1 MTTHFSGPVEST
13 NGFIGDVTGDI
24 SGDVTGEVISTI
36 VNSAVD
42 GAIAPATEVA
52 TISKGTAAALTLA
65 APGASK
71 VGKRLLIISK
81 TAAAHVI
88 TITGLDSTENTLTF
102 GAVIGESVELY
113 AQTALLWSVISLNG
127 VTASTV

>member
-13 NGFIGDVTGDI
+13 NGFVGDM
-24 SGDVTGEVISTI
+24 TGEVVSTI
-36 VNSAVD
+36 TDSPAN

-52 TISKGTAAALTLA
+52 TISKGTAAAMTLA

-102 GAVIGESVELY
+102 AAAIGESVELY